1 MKDFMDLQQAW
12 ARHERKLDQNLK
24 LNLELL
30 RKVNLKSTRSKLRQL
45 VWQNSLTA
53 IFYVFAAL
61 YFINFAA
68 DHRPVWYFMLSGLAL
83 AGWSVAIAIAA
94 IKQLRLILMIDYSGP
109 VTELQKKLS
118 YIKIVI
124 IKNLRLAGWA
134 LPFHMAFMVVTLK
147 ILFGIDI
154 IRNGDP
160 DWLMWNG
167 ILAVGFFGVAIFF
180 HRKLSPANVDKKW
193 INWLIQGSGSQ
204 VGEALE
210 FLKEIE
216 KFEKEDL

>member
-1 MKDFMDLQQAW
+1 MKDFIDLQQAW
-12 ARHERKLDQNLK
+12 ARHERKLDQNRK
-24 LNLELL
+24 LNLKLL
-30 RKVNLKSTRSKLRQL
+30 RKVNLKNTRSKLKQL
-45 VWQNSLTA
+45 VWQNALTA
-53 IFYVFAAL
+53 IFYIFAAL
-61 YFINFAA
+61 YFIKFTN
-68 DHRPVWYFMLSGLAL
+68 DHWPVLHFLLSGMAL
-83 AGWSVAIAIAA
+83 AGWSGTIAYGA

-118 YIKIVI
+118 NIKIVI

-134 LPFHMAFMVVTLK
+134 LPFHIAFMVVAFE

-154 IRNGDP
+154 IRNSDS

-167 ILAVGFFGVAIFF
+167 ILALGFIGVAIFI

-193 INWLIQGSGSQ
+193 INRLIQGSGSQ

-216 KFEKEDL
+216 KFEKEEF